1 MLTTALWRR
10 TSMPTGSGSSP
21 LRAAL
26 AVRPGS
32 SSELSWVDHW
42 SLGIR
47 PRTQLR
53 QLRLGRGRD
62 RCCPPSL
69 ASCPD
74 TAVVMWQ
81 RRLRGSNS
89 RLIA

>member
-10 TSMPTGSGSSP
+10 TSMPTGSGSSS

-32 SSELSWVDHW
+32 SSELGWVDHW
-42 SLGIR
+42 SLGMR

-69 ASCPD
+69 ASCPY